1 MKRKDSPVEL
11 LPRTE
16 EHARALLP
24 LILNTPVADTLVW
37 DGPATEGEFL
47 SNYAAPLGD
56 PSHRHFTVV
65 AGPGLRPV
73 GSLSIRP
80 GFQPPRGDIGYW
92 IGIPQ
97 QGRGIATAAVARALE
112 IAFKDMG
119 MEKVDACAFVGN
131 DASRRVL
138 EKNGFQREGLSR
150 KAVLKRGVWLDEWL
164 FGITR
169 EEWEARRAP
178 PGP

>member
-1 MKRKDSPVEL
+1 VTGPSAPVDL

-16 EHARALLP
+16 AHARALLP
-24 LILNTPVADTLVW
+24 LILGTPVADTLVW

-65 AGPGLRPV
+65 AGPEAIPV

-80 GFQPPRGDIGYW
+80 GFQPARGDVGYW
-92 IGIPQ
+92 IGIPH
-97 QGRGIATAAVARALE
+97 QGRGIGAAAVARALE
-112 IAFKDMG
+112 IAFGEMG

-131 DASRRVL
+131 EASRRVL
-138 EKNGFQREGLSR
+138 EKNGFLREGLAR
-150 KAVLKRGVWLDEWL
+150 KAVLKRGRWLDEWL
-164 FGITR
+164 YGITR
-169 EEWEARRAP
+169 EEWVARRAAGAP
-178 PGP
+178 